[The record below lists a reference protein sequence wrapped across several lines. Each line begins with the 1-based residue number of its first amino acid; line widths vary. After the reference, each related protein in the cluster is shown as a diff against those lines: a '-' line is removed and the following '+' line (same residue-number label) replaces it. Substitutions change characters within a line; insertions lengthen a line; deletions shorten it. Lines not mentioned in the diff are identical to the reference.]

1 MSNFIE
7 KNPVKSLVIYTI
19 TVVLAVWGIL
29 TFILHDNKETLHKN
43 QIENLNTKIEV
54 MEEKISFLEYE
65 NSILKNNNQKYLEWL
80 QSIPQS
86 AQFFTKKIENLERKN
101 AELSA
106 KVSAAANVKKTDA
119 EKYYL
124 EETLNEGDA
133 FFDKKTGATI
143 GFNSI
148 STDKKGTGIL
158 NLPGQKGKIL
168 KDISAGS
175 KWEFSSGAIKYEL
188 VVKEINYIKS
198 AYAVILREL

>member
-7 KNPVKSLVIYTI
+7 KNPVKSLVVYTI
-19 TVVLAVWGIL
+19 TVILAVWGIL
-29 TFILHDNKETLHKN
+29 TFVLHDNKETLRKN
-43 QIENLNTKIEV
+43 QIENLETKIEV

-65 NSILKNNNQKYLEWL
+65 NSVLRNDNQKYLEWL
-80 QSIPQS
+80 QSFPQS
-86 AQFFTKKIENLERKN
+86 VQFFTKKIETLERKN
-101 AELSA
+101 AEISA
-106 KVSAAANVKKTDA
+106 KASAAANVKKADA

-168 KDISAGS
+168 KDISAGN
-175 KWEFSSGAIKYEL
+175 KWEFAAGGIKYEL
-188 VVKEINYIKS
+188 VIKEINYIKS
-198 AYAVILREL
+198 SYSVILREL